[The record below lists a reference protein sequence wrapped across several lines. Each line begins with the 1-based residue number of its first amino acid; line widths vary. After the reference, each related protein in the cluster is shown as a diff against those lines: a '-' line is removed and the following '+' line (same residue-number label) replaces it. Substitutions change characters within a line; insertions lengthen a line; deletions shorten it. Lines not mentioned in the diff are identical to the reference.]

1 MFPNKQ
7 LEDYYQLCEKVLSFS
22 KLSWWI
28 IDLEDDSDIFYCNRE
43 MCKTF
48 SLDQSTIQ
56 HSVSNFCS
64 IYIDCKDSFTGEKLT
79 KVIQGFDAYDQLKRG
94 FIDEYCTRF
103 PYVGS
108 ASGETLYFSSRTRTL
123 LRDDAG
129 NARLLLGIIE
139 PELTGDEL
147 YKQATIDSLTG
158 LKNRREFDS
167 QLSFLINL
175 AIRENHNI
183 SLVICDVD
191 DFQQYSD
198 LLGDECL
205 VKISQS
211 ISDVCRRSSDIT
223 CRYGRDKF
231 AVITYGNAYDA
242 LFLAHTLRERICALA
257 IPHPA
262 KDNAPVTVS
271 IGYCSLIPDAESTPD
286 KFIEWAEAALDQ
298 TKSNGGNACSE
309 FKAIVPEERFAQAIF
324 SYSHPS

>member
-1 MFPNKQ
+1 MFPNKRV
-7 LEDYYQLCEKVLSFS
+7 EDYYQLCEKALSFS
-22 KLSWWI
+22 ELSWWI

-48 SLDQSTIQ
+48 SLDQSAIQ

-64 IYIDCKDSFTGEKLT
+64 VYIDCQDSVTEEKLA

-94 FIDEYCTRF
+94 SIDEYCTRL
-103 PYVGS
+103 PYCDS
-108 ASGETLYFSSRTRTL
+108 ASGETSYFSSRTRTL
-123 LRDDAG
+123 LRNDAG
-129 NARLLLGIIE
+129 NASLLLGIIE

-147 YKQATIDSLTG
+147 YKQATVDSLTG
-158 LKNRREFDS
+158 LKNRQECDS

-183 SLVICDVD
+183 SLVMCDVD
-191 DFQQYSD
+191 DFNQYSE
-198 LLGDECL
+198 LLGYDGGDECL

-223 CRYGRDKF
+223 CRYSRDKF

-271 IGYCSLIPDAESTPD
+271 IGYCSLIPDADNTPSQL
-286 KFIEWAEAALDQ
+286 IEWAESALHRA
-298 TKSNGGNACSE
+298 KSNGGNACAE
-309 FKAIVPEERFAQAIF
+309 FKAVEPEERFAQAIF
-324 SYSHPS
+324 S